1 MEVLLM
7 ITAYLVG
14 ISSQFEGEDIEV
26 RYRIYEDDELISKK
40 SILIEYKKP
49 AIVGQIALVTLL
61 KELEKH
67 IDKEIVIIVN
77 DPALYELI
85 RGTSTTKNQVVL
97 NMAKRTKEKLAKFN
111 NYVIKDVTGD
121 RMELEKWNE
130 ILQP

>member
-1 MEVLLM
+1 M